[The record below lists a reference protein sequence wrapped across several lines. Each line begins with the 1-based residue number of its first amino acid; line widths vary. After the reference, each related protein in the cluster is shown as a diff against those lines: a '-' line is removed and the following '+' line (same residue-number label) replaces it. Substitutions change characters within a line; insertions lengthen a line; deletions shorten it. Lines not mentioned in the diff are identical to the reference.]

1 MKIIIVNGSSGVGKD
16 EFANL
21 FKKNYQNKCYNWS
34 TIDKVKKISKNNFGW
49 NGDKTDEARKFLSE
63 IKRIW
68 TEFNNGPFI
77 HMKKKILKHHSNL
90 EKNHKTN
97 IVYFIHCREPL
108 EIKKFQNEF
117 GDRCI
122 TLLVKRNN
130 IEIPDNESDKNVED
144 FIYDYIIEND
154 GDKKDL
160 EEKAIKFIKKIKA
173 SN

>member
-1 MKIIIVNGSSGVGKD
+1 
-16 EFANL
+16 L
-21 FKKNYQNKCYNWS
+21 
-34 TIDKVKKISKNNFGW
+34 
-49 NGDKTDEARKFLSE
+49 
-63 IKRIW
+63 
-68 TEFNNGPFI
+68 
-77 HMKKKILKHHSNL
+77 ILKHHSNL

-117 GDRCI
+117 GD
-122 TLLVKRNN
+122 N
-130 IEIPDNESDKNVED
+130 IEIPDNDSDNNVED